1 MIAAREALALPELL
15 DLVLERADFA
25 RYIRNGTDE
34 GEERWSNVMELR
46 SVVQDYAT
54 VPRESALAVFLEEVA
69 LVSDVDNLNE
79 ETDAATLLT
88 LHTAKGLEFSTV
100 FIVGME
106 EGILPHSRSFGEAEE
121 MEEERRLCYVG
132 ITRAMNRLYL
142 LHTFRRTMFGSPEVS
157 EPSRFIRD
165 VPKEL
170 LQGHRS
176 ATSRVSQ
183 ALLSPLSRKPIPQ
196 VRAEVK
202 AVFSAGDR
210 VQHATFG
217 EGVVVGSKADLD
229 DEEVTVAFVGGAGI
243 KRLLASLA
251 NLKKID

>member
-1 MIAAREALALPELL
+1 
-15 DLVLERADFA
+15 
-25 RYIRNGTDE
+25 
-34 GEERWSNVMELR
+34 MELR
-46 SVVQDYAT
+46 SVVQDYAML
-54 VPRESALAVFLEEVA
+54 PRESALTVFLEEVA

-132 ITRAMNRLYL
+132 ITRAMSRLYL
-142 LHTFRRTMFGSPEVS
+142 LHTFRRTVFGSLEVS

-165 VPKEL
+165 VPQDL
-170 LQGHRS
+170 LQGHR
-176 ATSRVSQ
+176 ATNSRPSRVSI
-183 ALLSPLSRKPIPQ
+183 SPLNRKTPALVP
-196 VRAEVK
+196 AEVK
-202 AVFSAGDR
+202 AAFAAGDR
-210 VQHATFG
+210 VQHGTFG
-217 EGVVVGSKADLD
+217 EGVVVGSKAGLD